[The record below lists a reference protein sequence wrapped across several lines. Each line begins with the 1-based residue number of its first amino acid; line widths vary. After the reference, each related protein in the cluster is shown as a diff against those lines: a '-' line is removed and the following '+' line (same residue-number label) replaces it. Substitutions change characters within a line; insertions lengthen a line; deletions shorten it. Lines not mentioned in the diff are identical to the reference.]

1 MICIF
6 VANNIS
12 YMNNK
17 IYNNYL
23 SLFQL
28 RGQKEKIAACSR
40 DIRRKLRHTNSQL
53 NLLVDER
60 ADLTSKV
67 IFYN

>member
-1 MICIF
+1 
-6 VANNIS
+6 
-12 YMNNK
+12 MNNK
-17 IYNNYL
+17 IYNNCL

-67 IFYN
+67 IFNN